1 MVIIG
6 STTFPCL
13 LFASDRPSVS
23 CLCYLL
29 QLLSKVAKFL
39 RANGITYLKVREQ
52 TLEIL
57 WKSEYFYS
65 SPVVPSL
72 TEPLQKALDWA
83 LNEKLKSG
91 MDDLGDDISM
101 Y

>member
-1 MVIIG
+1 
-6 STTFPCL
+6 
-13 LFASDRPSVS
+13 
-23 CLCYLL
+23 
-29 QLLSKVAKFL
+29 LSFSGTSKAAKFL

-52 TLEIL
+52 TFEIL
-57 WKSEYFYS
+57 GKSFYFFS
-65 SPVVPSL
+65 SPRVPCL